1 MAKVSSILFSFDS
14 PVYGRELAIE
24 WLVRKYLNECWNEWG
39 RCPFT
44 LCSQLHNFRG
54 AGAARESCSLPKFC
68 ICSNLPLASSLE
80 TLISRASEK
89 IGPIEDPSS
98 CGFVTRKC
106 LPTCCWLGSQ
116 RVWGSVLLQVL
127 QKRRTNSV
135 YISLSLVIPI
145 FFKHTL

>member
-54 AGAARESCSLPKFC
+54 TGAARESCSLPKFC
-68 ICSNLPLASSLE
+68 ICFQFTPCFIIRDTYLKSFRENWPN
-80 TLISRASEK
+80 R
-89 IGPIEDPSS
+89 
-98 CGFVTRKC
+98 
-106 LPTCCWLGSQ
+106 GSQ
-116 RVWGSVLLQVL
+116 QLRICDKEVSANLLLTWLPKSMGQCFTPGSAEKKNQ
-127 QKRRTNSV
+127 QCV
-135 YISLSLVIPI
+135 YLSLTRYTY
-145 FFKHTL
+145 FF